1 MQGKRLDT
9 KRAELIAELEAT
21 LAPDVAEQVE
31 TILTNQAHTR
41 SPSIL
46 PTSKRMS
53 SVVPAAEL
61 SAVELSSALV
71 QPRTLAQ
78 PGIHRE
84 AHSADSVRTFDAI
97 ESIARGA
104 ANRAAASA
112 NSGADVEIE
121 ATPQSP
127 DSMAARW

>member
-31 TILTNQAHTR
+31 TMKNQAHTR

-53 SVVPAAEL
+53 SVVPAVEL
-61 SAVELSSALV
+61 SAVELSNALV

-97 ESIARGA
+97 ESIAGGA

-112 NSGADVEIE
+112 KSGADVEIE

-127 DSMAARW
+127 DSMSARW